1 MLCQFLLYSKVIQ
14 FSSVQFSRTVVSDS
28 LRPHGLQHT
37 RSPCP
42 SPTPGVCVAMQFI
55 KVFLFVCFNFMKNT
69 IGNLTG
75 IALNLSVALGSKVI
89 FTILVLPIQ
98 EHGIFFHLF
107 MSSVIYFISI
117 L

>member
-1 MLCQFLLYSKVIQ
+1 
-14 FSSVQFSRTVVSDS
+14 
-28 LRPHGLQHT
+28 
-37 RSPCP
+37 
-42 SPTPGVCVAMQFI
+42 
-55 KVFLFVCFNFMKNT
+55 MKNT

-89 FTILVLPIQ
+89 FTILVLPFQ

>member
-1 MLCQFLLYSKVIQ
+1 MLCQLLLYSKVIQ
-14 FSSVQFSRTVVSDS
+14 FSSVQSLSHARLFETPWTAAHQVSLSFTNSGS
-28 LRPHGLQHT
+28 LCCYAIYKSL
-37 RSPCP
+37 
-42 SPTPGVCVAMQFI
+42 
-55 KVFLFVCFNFMKNT
+55 FLFVCFNFMKNT